1 MNLNQDDKNYED
13 VSPRQIEETH
23 SEHSNFLILIFN
35 LFGIC
40 PLETI

>member
-23 SEHSNFLILIFN
+23 SEHSKFFN
-35 LFGIC
+35 SDI
-40 PLETI
+40 